1 MILERG
7 SVALVSL
14 DPTVGHEQ
22 RGQRPC
28 VVVCDPV
35 ILRNQRYPLVG
46 IVPVTGTPADG
57 ALYPMLEPGSSGLRK
72 VSFALVDQVRSVDKR
87 RVRRVYGRVS
97 ADELRRISEG
107 LMLFFGLD
115 TEEEA
120 ADPS

>member
-7 SVALVSL
+7 SVALVGL

-28 VVVCDPV
+28 VVVSDPV
-35 ILRNQRYPLVG
+35 ILRDQRYPLVG

-57 ALYPMLEPGSSGLRK
+57 ALYPMLEPGRSGLRK
-72 VSFALVDQVRSVDKR
+72 ISFALVDQVRSVDKR

-115 TEEEA
+115 EEGSV
-120 ADPS
+120 ADAP

>member
-1 MILERG
+1 VILERG
-7 SVALVSL
+7 SVALVGL

-28 VVVCDPV
+28 VVVSDPV
-35 ILRNQRYPLVG
+35 ILRDQRYPLVG

-57 ALYPMLEPGSSGLRK
+57 ALYPMLEPGRSGLRK
-72 VSFALVDQVRSVDKR
+72 ISFALVDQVRSVDKR

-115 TEEEA
+115 EEGSV
-120 ADPS
+120 ADAP

>member
-7 SVALVSL
+7 SVALVGL
-14 DPTVGHEQ
+14 DPTVRHEQ

-28 VVVCDPV
+28 VVVSDPV
-35 ILRNQRYPLVG
+35 ILRDQRYPLVG

-115 TEEEA
+115 EEGSV
-120 ADPS
+120 ADAP